1 MEEKKTSPYIRLWN
15 MGKEEHWKLLLAIIL
30 AVIGLTSS
38 MAAYYSAAKM
48 IVALLNG
55 NENFNFY
62 LNWCL
67 IAFLGYA
74 IKAIFYAVALSC
86 SHQATFSIMKNI
98 RIEFM
103 HKLAKLPMGT

>member
-15 MGKEEHWKLLLAIIL
+15 MGKEEHGKLLLAIIL
-30 AVIGLTSS
+30 AVIGVTSS

-67 IAFLGYA
+67 IFRLCDQSNILCCCFIMFTSGNFFNYEKYSYRIYA
-74 IKAIFYAVALSC
+74 
-86 SHQATFSIMKNI
+86 
-98 RIEFM
+98 
-103 HKLAKLPMGT
+103 

>member
-15 MGKEEHWKLLLAIIL
+15 MGKEEHGKLLLAIIL
-30 AVIGLTSS
+30 AVIGVTSS

-62 LNWCL
+62 LNWFNCIFRL
-67 IAFLGYA
+67 CDQSNILCCCFIMFTSGNFFNYEKYSYRIYA
-74 IKAIFYAVALSC
+74 
-86 SHQATFSIMKNI
+86 
-98 RIEFM
+98 
-103 HKLAKLPMGT
+103 